1 MSRIEKFGDFTSEG
15 FDSFMARQ
23 RRIVTGASAG
33 EEIHKL
39 SEEQQQE
46 LMDLYIKDP
55 NEAAKYLRSII
66 IREKNK
72 QFGLGLALTVA
83 GAAMVYKAM
92 NVNPPK
98 PPHPVDDGDILKFK
112 EGEGLMQ
119 ATNRVDG
126 TNFGPKSPSED
137 FVNHLINR
145 YGHGDP
151 KVAADN
157 LFGRLS
163 PTESQVLS
171 GNFMKLA
178 NACQQGDLQGLSN
191 ADVFGSKSTFMD
203 GLFAPHRGGTAWGDV
218 GGEFFRPK
226 INIVGNQ

>member
-46 LMDLYIKDP
+46 LLDLYIKDP

-83 GAAMVYKAM
+83 GAAMIYKAM
-92 NVNPPK
+92 NVNPP
-98 PPHPVDDGDILKFK
+98 PPPPKHIDGDILQFKPK
-112 EGEGLMQ
+112 EGLLEFC
-119 ATNRVDG
+119 NRVDG
-126 TNFGPKSPSED
+126 TNFGPKTPAED
-137 FVNHLINR
+137 IVKHIANV
-145 YGHGDP
+145 YGKGDYETGLN
-151 KVAADN
+151 N

-163 PTESQVLS
+163 PTESQTLI
-171 GNFMKLA
+171 GNWMKLG
-178 NACQQGDLQGLSN
+178 NADLKGLTN

-203 GLFAPHRGGTAWGDV
+203 GLFRPHEAGSAWGDL
-218 GGEFFRPK
+218 GGEVFRPK
-226 INIVGNQ
+226 INIVGKQ

>member
-83 GAAMVYKAM
+83 GAAMIYKAM
-92 NVNPPK
+92 NVNPP
-98 PPHPVDDGDILKFK
+98 PPPPKVDGQWVDVNG
-112 EGEGLMQ
+112 GEGQTQFLKRVFNVDVGPN
-119 ATNRVDG
+119 ATRQDFIDAVANKLGNGNYNVG
-126 TNFGPKSPSED
+126 AENFCKGIPDPSVRAE
-137 FVNHLINR
+137 VLENLLSVAK
-145 YGHGDP
+145 GD
-151 KVAADN
+151 
-157 LFGRLS
+157 S
-163 PTESQVLS
+163 
-171 GNFMKLA
+171 
-178 NACQQGDLQGLSN
+178 GDLLKN
-191 ADVFGSKSTFMD
+191 VFSGD
-203 GLFAPHRGGTAWGDV
+203 LAPHGGLAWGDAGV
-218 GGEFFRPK
+218 KVWVP
-226 INIVGNQ
+226 NTTVALP